1 MKAALAVTAL
11 AAFVLPAAD
20 AFACGPL
27 SAGLGASQVGAR
39 AGAAGGMCLT
49 MKAHGASRRDL
60 LFSAT
65 AAAAA
70 VFAPQPAS
78 AQFPSISF
86 DAKGDRPAGLGP
98 QGGGRFLSLC
108 DSANCVCTSD
118 DVYSKRFLP
127 PWTYNDE
134 GKKPK
139 TQPQVC
145 PRHLLPEERGSRGG
159 GIGMPHLC
167 YTSRL
172 QPSALFLTLQF
183 SLLPCATSVGEGGP
197 CLKCG

>member
-11 AAFVLPAAD
+11 AALVLPGAD

-27 SAGLGASQVGAR
+27 SAGLSASQVSAR
-39 AGAAGGMCLT
+39 AAASGSMCLS

-60 LFSAT
+60 LFSA
-65 AAAAA
+65 AATAAA

-78 AQFPSISF
+78 AQFPKVSF
-86 DAKGDRPAGLGP
+86 DAKGERPAGLGP

-145 PRHLLPEERGSRGG
+145 P
-159 GIGMPHLC
+159 
-167 YTSRL
+167 
-172 QPSALFLTLQF
+172 
-183 SLLPCATSVGEGGP
+183 ATSCPVP
-197 CLKCG
+197 RRARV

>member
-11 AAFVLPAAD
+11 AAFVLPVAE

-49 MKAHGASRRDL
+49 MKSQGASRRDL
-60 LFSAT
+60 LFSA
-65 AAAAA
+65 AATAAA

-139 TQPQVC
+139 TQEKVC
-145 PRHLLPEERGSRGG
+145 PPRHLLPEERGSRGG

-167 YTSRL
+167 STSRL
-172 QPSALFLTLQF
+172 HSSALCFVLKF
-183 SLLPCATSVGEGGP
+183 SLLPCAPSFEEGGP
-197 CLKCG
+197 C